1 MQGNQ
6 EEISKRLEILNKSND
21 GFYIAAQD
29 LKLRGPGDLFGIRQ
43 SGQMEFH
50 LADIYQDAGILKNV
64 SEAVGEILT
73 LDPELKFVQYGKL
86 KEKLAKY
93 MKYQLESLGL

>member
-1 MQGNQ
+1 MSKTAENPG
-6 EEISKRLEILNKSND
+6 EIHD

-43 SGQMEFH
+43 SGRWNSGWRISIRTLPLLQK
-50 LADIYQDAGILKNV
+50 A
-64 SEAVGEILT
+64 SEAAGEILT
-73 LDPELKFVQYGKL
+73 LDPLLELEQYGKL